1 MSAATFQ
8 EFAIDRAG
16 NCAAASVLSTWQRAG
31 FEHLGPDGV
40 LRENSPPTP
49 FETLLATRVAER
61 TFVSAPA
68 IA

>member
-8 EFAIDRAG
+8 ESTIDPAG
-16 NCAAASVLSTWQRAG
+16 NCAPASVLSAWQRAG
-31 FEHLGPDGV
+31 CEHLGPDGV

-49 FETLLATRVAER
+49 FETLLGTRVAER